1 MQLGCNTVLF
11 SSVDLATAL
20 THIAWAGYQ
29 HVELAA
35 VAGMCEHVSPAL
47 DPAGVREVRRM
58 LADHGLEATAMEA
71 ATTDRTRLEALFA
84 LAGDLGVPI
93 VNVGSGGVTGDEES
107 TRQAIAHIGELA
119 GLAGRYGVRLAV
131 KPHVGQAIYNGATAL
146 RLMDAVREPALGLN
160 FDPSHLFRAG
170 EEPQEVARRW
180 GAHIITSH
188 IRDCPHRGPGPSE
201 RSERGASARRAGA
214 DPGLAPG
221 EVPRP
226 RPYGPR
232 GEPDFARQSPALP
245 STAQPAVGPGR
256 PEEQVPGR
264 GIVDIPATLRAL
276 DAIGY
281 AGPLNLEVIG
291 ATEYPLSRA
300 MGIAAEA
307 RGYLHRCLQ
316 ELGKE

>member
-1 MQLGCNTVLF
+1 MHLGCNTVLF
-11 SSVDLATAL
+11 SCVDLATAL
-20 THIAWAGYQ
+20 THIGWAGYQ

-47 DPAGVREVRRM
+47 DPAGVRAVRRM
-58 LADHGLEATAMEA
+58 LADHGLEATAIEA
-71 ATTDRTRLEALFA
+71 ATTDRTRLEALFG

-93 VNVGSGGVTGDEES
+93 VNVGSGGITGDEES
-107 TRQAIAHIGELA
+107 TRQAIAHIRELA

-146 RLMDAVREPALGLN
+146 RLMKEFSLTSAYGGDAVREPALGLN

-170 EEPQEVARRW
+170 EEPQEIAQRW

-188 IRDCPHRGPGPSE
+188 VRDCPHRGP
-201 RSERGASARRAGA
+201 
-214 DPGLAPG
+214 
-221 EVPRP
+221 
-226 RPYGPR
+226 
-232 GEPDFARQSPALP
+232 
-245 STAQPAVGPGR
+245 GPGR

-316 ELGKE
+316 ELSASSQ